1 MIVSTGTIMNS
12 TWGYTLKNDTFNLP
26 ITANPNLAFAGSAN
40 WLPITNFIKAP
51 NGNYYSVPGTQR
63 TVLKYTPNFSIS
75 GSNTNYETG
84 SFTIL
89 SASIDGGTLYLQSGG
104 EKYGHGVLAQNGKI
118 YAFPYRST
126 TAFSSSILEIDPTID
141 AYKMYNYTWTGLDIQ
156 MFLNCVLGGDGWIY
170 GSPNNVGSANA
181 HRVFRFHP
189 ETKIL
194 QSSSLLSGIGWAV
207 SAQSLIATGS
217 YVYFIPRRQGTGNL
231 GKMLKLDTNQFLE
244 GTTNGMSLINFP
256 AVFQLANW
264 GNNISFQGSSVI
276 SSSQGYRVMLTP
288 RLLGGAITP
297 LTSSL
302 FFNPADDTFT
312 IVKNQS
318 GSSTSGIIVPNNRFV
333 GGNGSINGNINLFS
347 FSTDP
352 QFNIT
357 VKHSTTSSVLTNVA
371 FPNRY
376 NLIPPAVAGNSF
388 TPFAL
393 SPSEKYKS
401 LYVYQIG
408 DTVASRYTSSLISMI
423 SVKGYYNGVT
433 DFSIPDYSYLT
444 PNPIASITSSLFNF
458 YYNHL

>member
-12 TWGYTLKNDTFNLP
+12 TWGYTLKNDTLNLP
-26 ITANPNLAFAGSAN
+26 IATDPNLVFAGSGN
-40 WLPITNFIKAP
+40 WLPITNWVKAP
-51 NGNYYSVPGTQR
+51 NGNYYSIPGTQR
-63 TVLKYTPNFSIS
+63 TVLKYTPNSSIS

-84 SFTIL
+84 SFTVL

-126 TAFSSSILEIDPTID
+126 AAFSSSILEIDPSID
-141 AYKMYNYTWTGLDIQ
+141 AYKMYNYTWTGLNIQ
-156 MFLNCVLGGDGWIY
+156 MFVNCILGGDGWIY
-170 GSPNNVGSANA
+170 GAPNFNTA
-181 HRVFRFHP
+181 RVFRFHP
-189 ETKIL
+189 ETKVL
-194 QSSSLLSGIGWAV
+194 QSSSLLSGIGWSVNAI
-207 SAQSLIATGS
+207 SLVATGS
-217 YVYFIPRRQGTGNL
+217 YVYFMPKGLGTGAS

-244 GTTNGMSLINFP
+244 NTVNGMSLINFP
-256 AVFQLANW
+256 AVFQASGW
-264 GNNISFQGSSVI
+264 GGISFQGSSVV

-288 RLLGGAITP
+288 RLFNSATKP

-302 FFNPADDTFT
+302 FFNPSDDTFT

-318 GSSTSGIIVPNNRFV
+318 GSSTSGITVPTNKFV
-333 GGNGSINGNINLFS
+333 GGNRSINGDINLFS
-347 FSTDP
+347 FGANP
-352 QFNIT
+352 QVNIT
-357 VKHSTTSSVLTNVA
+357 VKNSTTSSIFTDVT

-376 NLIPPAVAGNSF
+376 NLLLNLPIPTTGSF

-401 LYVYQIG
+401 LYLYQIG
-408 DTVASRYTSSLISMI
+408 DTSTNRYTSSMVSMI
-423 SVKGYYNGVT
+423 SVKGYYDGVT
-433 DFSIPDYSYLT
+433 DFSIPDYSYLI